1 MKSQFLIITIVTAVF
16 SAGCVSR
23 LSQNIDRNAAMF
35 FTSRVEH
42 DVVYRTVDGKD
53 QHLNLYLPDIF
64 LGEEPWWEND
74 KKGRKP
80 TLLHIHGGGWVEGSK
95 DQILINL
102 LPYMF
107 RDWVVISINYRLAK
121 DAKAPAAVDDCL
133 AALEWVY
140 ANADKYDIDTDR
152 IVVSGGSAGGHLS
165 LLTGMLRE
173 GDQLCGGKLKVGNTR
188 KVAAI
193 VNWYGATDFT
203 INPHPLEWF
212 GEDIDLEEYVRS
224 LSPINYVREGGAP
237 VLTIHG
243 SEDYTVPVNQAVKL
257 HKKLRVVGVQE
268 KLLLIEGKKHGDFS
282 YEELTQIYQK
292 IWKFLELADIKTTV
306 N

>member
-1 MKSQFLIITIVTAVF
+1 MKSQFLIITIVTAFF

-64 LGEEPWWEND
+64 LGEEPWWAND
-74 KKGRKP
+74 KKGKKP

-152 IVVSGGSAGGHLS
+152 IVVGGGSAGGHLS
-165 LLTGMLRE
+165 LLTGMLHE

-193 VNWYGATDFT
+193 VNWYGVTDFT

-243 SEDYTVPVNQAVKL
+243 SEDYTVPVNQAVNL
-257 HKKLRVVGVQE
+257 HKKLREVGVQE

-282 YEELTQIYQK
+282 HEELTQIYQK

>member
-1 MKSQFLIITIVTAVF
+1 MQYILITILVAF
-16 SAGCVSR
+16 FNAGCALR
-23 LSQNIDRNAAMF
+23 PAQKIDQTAALNMGL
-35 FTSRVEH
+35 VEH
-42 DVVYRTVDGKD
+42 DLVYRTVGNKKLR
-53 QHLNLYLPDIF
+53 LNIYLPDKYI
-64 LGEEPWWEND
+64 GEPPWWTND
-74 KKGRKP
+74 GKGKKP
-80 TLLHIHGGGWVEGSK
+80 TLLYIHGGGWVAGSK
-95 DQILINL
+95 DERCLNI
-102 LPYMF
+102 LPYIY

-133 AALEWVY
+133 VALEWIY

-173 GDQLCGGKLKVGNTR
+173 GDQLCEGKLTVGDTK

-193 VNWYGATDFT
+193 VNWYGVTDFL

-212 GEDIDLEEYVRS
+212 GKDIDLEEYVQS
-224 LSPINYVREGGAP
+224 LSPINYVREGSPP

-243 SEDYTVPVNQAVKL
+243 SNDSAVPVKQAVNM
-257 HKKLRVVGVQE
+257 HKKLREVGIQE
-268 KLLLIEGKKHGDFS
+268 NLLLIDGKKHGDFTPA
-282 YEELTQIYQK
+282 ELTQIYQK
-292 IWKFLELADIKTTV
+292 IWSFLESAGIKTTV

>member
-1 MKSQFLIITIVTAVF
+1 MKHLLTTIAAVILT
-16 SAGCVSR
+16 AGCASR
-23 LSQNIDRNAAMF
+23 PAQTIDRNAALNMGL
-35 FTSRVEH
+35 VEH
-42 DVVYRTVDGKD
+42 DVVYRIAGDKNLR
-53 QHLNLYLPDIF
+53 LNVYLPDEFI
-64 LGEEPWWEND
+64 GEPPWWTND
-74 KKGRKP
+74 GKGEKP
-80 TLLHIHGGGWVEGSK
+80 TLLYIHGGGWVAGSK
-95 DQILINL
+95 DERVLNV
-102 LPYMF
+102 LPYVY

-133 AALEWVY
+133 IALEWIY
-140 ANADKYDIDTDR
+140 ANADKYDIDTER
-152 IVVSGGSAGGHLS
+152 IVVSGGSAGGHLA

-193 VNWYGATDFT
+193 VNWYGVTDFT

-243 SEDYTVPVNQAVKL
+243 SEDFTVPVNQAVNL
-257 HKKLRVVGVQE
+257 HKKLREVGVRE

-282 YEELTQIYQK
+282 HKELTQIYQK
-292 IWKFLELADIKTTV
+292 IWKFLESTGIQTTV

>member
-1 MKSQFLIITIVTAVF
+1 MKHLLLTTIAAVILT
-16 SAGCVSR
+16 AGCAFR
-23 LSQNIDRNAAMF
+23 PAQKTDQNAALNMGL
-35 FTSRVEH
+35 VEH
-42 DVVYRTVDGKD
+42 DVVYRIAGDKNLR
-53 QHLNLYLPDIF
+53 LNVYLPDEFI
-64 LGEEPWWEND
+64 GEPPWWTND
-74 KKGRKP
+74 GKGKKP
-80 TLLHIHGGGWVEGSK
+80 TLLYIHGGGWVAGSK
-95 DQILINL
+95 DERVLNV
-102 LPYMF
+102 LPYVY

-133 AALEWVY
+133 IALEWIY
-140 ANADKYDIDTDR
+140 ANADKYDIDTER
-152 IVVSGGSAGGHLS
+152 IVVSGGSAGGHLA

-193 VNWYGATDFT
+193 VNWYGVTDFT

-243 SEDYTVPVNQAVKL
+243 SEDFTVPVNQAVNL
-257 HKKLRVVGVQE
+257 HKKLREVGVRE

-282 YEELTQIYQK
+282 HKELTQIYQK
-292 IWKFLELADIKTTV
+292 IWKFLESTGIQTTV

>member
-1 MKSQFLIITIVTAVF
+1 MKHLLITITVAILTV
-16 SAGCVSR
+16 GCAFCPT
-23 LSQNIDRNAAMF
+23 QKTDQNAALNMGL
-35 FTSRVEH
+35 VEH
-42 DVVYRTVDGKD
+42 DVVYRTAGDKNLR
-53 QHLNLYLPDIF
+53 LNVYLPDEFI
-64 LGEEPWWEND
+64 GEPPWWTND
-74 KKGRKP
+74 GKGKKP
-80 TLLHIHGGGWVEGSK
+80 TLLYIHGGGWVAGSK
-95 DQILINL
+95 DERVLNV
-102 LPYMF
+102 LPYVY

-133 AALEWVY
+133 VALEWIY

-152 IVVSGGSAGGHLS
+152 IVVSGGSAGGHLA
-165 LLTGMLRE
+165 LLTGMLME
-173 GDQLCGGKLKVGNTR
+173 GDQLCGGKLKVGNTG

-193 VNWYGATDFT
+193 INWYGVTDFK

-212 GEDIDLEEYVRS
+212 GEDIDLKEYVRS

-243 SEDYTVPVNQAVKL
+243 SEDYTVPVNQAVNL
-257 HKKLRVVGVQE
+257 HKKLRESGIQE

-282 YEELTQIYQK
+282 HKELTHIYQE
-292 IWKFLELADIKTTV
+292 IWKFLESAGIETTV

>member
-1 MKSQFLIITIVTAVF
+1 MKHLLLTTIVAVILT
-16 SAGCVSR
+16 AGCAFR
-23 LSQNIDRNAAMF
+23 PAQKTDQNAALNMGL
-35 FTSRVEH
+35 VEH
-42 DVVYRTVDGKD
+42 DVVYRIAGDKNLR
-53 QHLNLYLPDIF
+53 LNVYLPDEFI
-64 LGEEPWWEND
+64 GEPPWWTND
-74 KKGRKP
+74 GKGKKP
-80 TLLHIHGGGWVEGSK
+80 TLLYIHGGGWVAGSK
-95 DQILINL
+95 DERVLNV
-102 LPYMF
+102 LPYVY

-133 AALEWVY
+133 IALEWIY

-152 IVVSGGSAGGHLS
+152 IVVSGGSAGGHLA

-193 VNWYGATDFT
+193 VNWYGVTDFT

-212 GEDIDLEEYVRS
+212 GEDIDLGEYVRS
-224 LSPINYVREGGAP
+224 LSPINYVRQGGAP

-243 SEDYTVPVNQAVKL
+243 SEDYTVPVNQAVNL
-257 HKKLRVVGVQE
+257 HKKLREAGVRE

-282 YEELTQIYQK
+282 HEELTQIYQK
-292 IWKFLELADIKTTV
+292 IWKFLESTGIKTTV

>member
-1 MKSQFLIITIVTAVF
+1 MKHLLTTIAAVILT
-16 SAGCVSR
+16 AGCASR
-23 LSQNIDRNAAMF
+23 PAQTIDRNAALNMGL
-35 FTSRVEH
+35 VEH
-42 DVVYRTVDGKD
+42 DVVYRIAGDKNLR
-53 QHLNLYLPDIF
+53 LNVYLPDEFI
-64 LGEEPWWEND
+64 GEPPWWTND
-74 KKGRKP
+74 GKGKKP
-80 TLLHIHGGGWVEGSK
+80 TLLYIHGGGWVAGSK
-95 DQILINL
+95 DERVLNV
-102 LPYMF
+102 LPYVY

-133 AALEWVY
+133 IALEWIY
-140 ANADKYDIDTDR
+140 ANADKYDIDTER
-152 IVVSGGSAGGHLS
+152 IVVSGGSAGGHLA

-193 VNWYGATDFT
+193 VNWYGVTDFT

-243 SEDYTVPVNQAVKL
+243 SEDFTVPVNQAVNL
-257 HKKLRVVGVQE
+257 HKKLREVGVQE

-282 YEELTQIYQK
+282 HKELTQIYQK
-292 IWKFLELADIKTTV
+292 IWKFLESTGIQTTV

>member
-1 MKSQFLIITIVTAVF
+1 MKHLLTTIAAVILT
-16 SAGCVSR
+16 AGCASR
-23 LSQNIDRNAAMF
+23 PAQTIDRNAALNMGL
-35 FTSRVEH
+35 VEH
-42 DVVYRTVDGKD
+42 DVVYRIAGDKNLR
-53 QHLNLYLPDIF
+53 LNVYLPDEFI
-64 LGEEPWWEND
+64 GEPPWWTND
-74 KKGRKP
+74 GKGKKP
-80 TLLHIHGGGWVEGSK
+80 TLLYIHGGGWVAGSK
-95 DQILINL
+95 DERVLNV
-102 LPYMF
+102 LPYVY

-133 AALEWVY
+133 IALEWIY

-152 IVVSGGSAGGHLS
+152 IVVSGGSAGGHLA

-193 VNWYGATDFT
+193 VNWYGVTDFT

-243 SEDYTVPVNQAVKL
+243 SEDYTVPVNQAVNL
-257 HKKLRVVGVQE
+257 HKKLREVGVQE

-282 YEELTQIYQK
+282 HEELTQIYQK
-292 IWKFLELADIKTTV
+292 IWKCHDSTGIKTTV

>member
-1 MKSQFLIITIVTAVF
+1 MKHLLLTTIAAVILT
-16 SAGCVSR
+16 AGCAFR
-23 LSQNIDRNAAMF
+23 PAQKTDQNAALNMGL
-35 FTSRVEH
+35 VEH
-42 DVVYRTVDGKD
+42 DVVYRIAGDKNLR
-53 QHLNLYLPDIF
+53 LNVYLPDEFI
-64 LGEEPWWEND
+64 GEPPWWTND
-74 KKGRKP
+74 GKGKKP
-80 TLLHIHGGGWVEGSK
+80 TLLYIHGGGWVAGSK
-95 DQILINL
+95 DERVLNV
-102 LPYMF
+102 LPYVY

-133 AALEWVY
+133 IALEWIY

-152 IVVSGGSAGGHLS
+152 IVVSGGSAGGHLA

-193 VNWYGATDFT
+193 VNWYGVTDFT

-243 SEDYTVPVNQAVKL
+243 SEDYTVPVNQAVNL
-257 HKKLRVVGVQE
+257 HKKLREVGVQE

-282 YEELTQIYQK
+282 HKELTQIYQK
-292 IWKFLELADIKTTV
+292 IWKFLESTGIQTTV

>member
-1 MKSQFLIITIVTAVF
+1 MKHLLLTTIAAVF
-16 SAGCVSR
+16 LTAGCAFR
-23 LSQNIDRNAAMF
+23 PAQKTDQNAALNMGL
-35 FTSRVEH
+35 VEH
-42 DVVYRTVDGKD
+42 DVVYRIAGDKNLR
-53 QHLNLYLPDIF
+53 LNVYLPDEFI
-64 LGEEPWWEND
+64 GEPPWWTND
-74 KKGRKP
+74 GKGKKP
-80 TLLHIHGGGWVEGSK
+80 TLLYIHGGGWVAGSK
-95 DQILINL
+95 DERVLNV
-102 LPYMF
+102 LPYVY

-133 AALEWVY
+133 IALEWIY

-152 IVVSGGSAGGHLS
+152 IVVSGGSAGGHLA

-193 VNWYGATDFT
+193 VNWYGVTDFT

-212 GEDIDLEEYVRS
+212 GEDIDLGEYVRS
-224 LSPINYVREGGAP
+224 LSPINYVRQGGAP

-243 SEDYTVPVNQAVKL
+243 SEDYTVPVNQAVNL
-257 HKKLRVVGVQE
+257 HKKLREAGVRE

-282 YEELTQIYQK
+282 HEELTQIYQK
-292 IWKFLELADIKTTV
+292 IWKFLESTGIKTTV

>member
-1 MKSQFLIITIVTAVF
+1 MKHLLLTTIAAVVLT
-16 SAGCVSR
+16 AGCAFR
-23 LSQNIDRNAAMF
+23 PAQKTDQNAALNMGL
-35 FTSRVEH
+35 VEH
-42 DVVYRTVDGKD
+42 DVVYRIAGDKNLR
-53 QHLNLYLPDIF
+53 LNVYLPDEFI
-64 LGEEPWWEND
+64 GEPPWWTND
-74 KKGRKP
+74 GKGKKP
-80 TLLHIHGGGWVEGSK
+80 TLLYIHGGGWVAGSK
-95 DQILINL
+95 DERVLNV
-102 LPYMF
+102 LPYVY

-133 AALEWVY
+133 IALEWIY

-152 IVVSGGSAGGHLS
+152 IVVSGGSAGGHLA

-173 GDQLCGGKLKVGNTR
+173 GDQLCGGKLKVENTR

-193 VNWYGATDFT
+193 VYWYGVTDFT

-212 GEDIDLEEYVRS
+212 GEDIDLGEYVRS
-224 LSPINYVREGGAP
+224 LSPINYVRQGGAP

-243 SEDYTVPVNQAVKL
+243 SEDYTVPVNQAVNL
-257 HKKLRVVGVQE
+257 HKKLREAGVRE

-282 YEELTQIYQK
+282 HEELTQIYQK
-292 IWKFLELADIKTTV
+292 IWKFLESTGIKTTV